1 MRLADYLISVV
12 VMSAI
17 LGFVAYASYPDSAS
31 KATKFAASVLILY
44 VAVMPIGELI
54 SGFRNGGFDTSEL
67 IGSVPEIN
75 EGGEY
80 VEVAEKAFK
89 EGISKLLFTEY
100 GIKPENASI
109 KTEGFDFKTMRC
121 AKMKITLY
129 DRGALAD
136 FRGIEEYISESGL
149 GECEVYLS
157 IG

>member
-89 EGISKLLFTEY
+89 EGISKLLFT
-100 GIKPENASI
+100 
-109 KTEGFDFKTMRC
+109 
-121 AKMKITLY
+121 
-129 DRGALAD
+129 
-136 FRGIEEYISESGL
+136 FR
-149 GECEVYLS
+149 
-157 IG
+157 